1 MCQYKLTHWNRLGN
15 GFSMKTVIIGAGMGG
30 LSAAIALAAK
40 GERVVVMERQSGPGG
55 KMLPQIIDGSQFDTG
70 PTVFTMRWV
79 FEELFDL
86 AGQEFSSAVDAKP
99 LETLARHGWRDG
111 VKLDL
116 FADQKRSEAAVG
128 EFAGVEASLQ
138 FRSFMA
144 ESKLVYEA
152 LEKPFLRAQRPSM
165 LGLAAGMGF
174 SGMTRISPFE
184 SLWKA
189 LQRHFTDPRLRQ
201 LFGRYA
207 TYCGSSPFESPATL
221 MLIAHV
227 EAMGVWRLTGG
238 MAALAIALEG
248 LAKRLGVEFVYDC
261 GVAEIKVQHGHVN
274 SVVDHHGVAHSC
286 DAIICSSDANAVAS
300 KLFGP
305 AAALGS
311 SSTRNEE
318 NSLSAITWCLQTKSS
333 GFELSHHTVFFS
345 DDYIREFE
353 ELKIGPATDP
363 TVYVCDQGEDRKL
376 LLINAPARNSTAGQ
390 AFERHMLAK
399 LSACGLQLAWPS
411 HHVLL
416 RTPQDF
422 AQLYP
427 ATNGALYGRASH
439 GWQTTFKRP
448 QARTK
453 VPGLY
458 LAGGSVHPGPGVPM
472 AALSGMRAAEA
483 LLQDRASTR

>member
-1 MCQYKLTHWNRLGN
+1 MT
-15 GFSMKTVIIGAGMGG
+15 TVIFGAGMGG

-40 GERVVVMERQSGPGG
+40 GERVVVLERQRGPGG
-55 KMLPQIIDGSQFDTG
+55 KMLPQVIGGAAFDTG

-79 FEELFDL
+79 FEDLFGL
-86 AGQEFSSAVDAKP
+86 AGQDFSSAVDAKP
-99 LETLARHGWRDG
+99 LQTLARHGWRG
-111 VKLDL
+111 GATLDL
-116 FADQKRSEAAVG
+116 FADQKRSQDAVGDFAGAEAA
-128 EFAGVEASLQ
+128 LQ
-138 FRSFMA
+138 FRGFMA

-152 LEKPFLRAQRPSM
+152 LEKPFLRAQRQSM
-165 LGLAAGMGF
+165 LGLAVGMGL

-238 MAALAIALEG
+238 MAALATALES
-248 LAKRLGVEFVYDC
+248 LAKRLGVEFHYGC
-261 GVAEIKVQHGHVN
+261 GVEKITVQNSRVSTVVDQHGI
-274 SVVDHHGVAHSC
+274 AHPC
-286 DAIICSSDANAVAS
+286 DAIICNADTNAVAT
-300 KLFGP
+300 KLFGSD
-305 AAALGS
+305 AASGLTPTTTA
-311 SSTRNEE
+311 E

-333 GFELSHHTVFFS
+333 GFELEHHTVFFS

-353 ELKIGPATDP
+353 ELKNGPSTDP
-363 TVYVCDQGEDRKL
+363 TVYVCDQGQQRKL
-376 LLINAPARNSTAGQ
+376 LLINAPARNSNLDR
-390 AFERHMLAK
+390 AFEKHMLAK
-399 LSACGLQLAWPS
+399 LSACGLQLEWPAEE
-411 HHVLL
+411 VLL

>member
-1 MCQYKLTHWNRLGN
+1 MT
-15 GFSMKTVIIGAGMGG
+15 TIIIGAGIGG
-30 LSAAIALAAK
+30 LAAAVALAAK
-40 GERVVVMERQSGPGG
+40 GERVLVLERQQGPGG
-55 KMLPQIIDGSQFDTG
+55 KMRPENIGGAMFDTG

-79 FEELFDL
+79 FEELFAL
-86 AGQEFSSAVDAKP
+86 AGESFSTAVEAKP
-99 LETLARHGWRDG
+99 LETLARHGWRG
-111 VKLDL
+111 GATLDL
-116 FADQKRSEAAVG
+116 FAEQGRSADAVGQFAGAEAA
-128 EFAGVEASLQ
+128 LQ
-138 FRSFMA
+138 FRAFMR
-144 ESKLVYEA
+144 ESRTVYET

-165 LGLAAGMGF
+165 LGLSLGMGL

-184 SLWKA
+184 TLWTA

-207 TYCGSSPFESPATL
+207 TYCGSSPFAAPATL

-238 MAALAIALEG
+238 MAALATALET
-248 LAKRLGVEFVYDC
+248 LAKRLGVEFIYDC
-261 GVAEIKVQHGHVN
+261 DVARIAVDRGRVAA
-274 SVVDHHGVAHSC
+274 VVDQYGAKHDCKAV
-286 DAIICSSDANAVAS
+286 ICNADANAVAT
-300 KLFGP
+300 KMFG
-305 AAALGS
+305 AAAASGTS
-311 SSTRNEE
+311 ATSTAE

-333 GFELSHHTVFFS
+333 GFELSHHSVFFS

-353 ELKIGPATDP
+353 DLKSGPSADP
-363 TVYVCDQGEDRKL
+363 TVYVCDQGEERKL
-376 LLINAPARNSTAGQ
+376 LLINAPARNSMPAAT
-390 AFERHMLAK
+390 FENDMLAK
-399 LSACGLQLAWPS
+399 LKSCGLQLDWPA
-411 HHVLL
+411 HNVLL

-422 AQLYP
+422 AKLYP
-427 ATNGALYGRASH
+427 ATHGALYGRASH

-472 AALSGMRAAEA
+472 AALSGLRAAEA

>member
-1 MCQYKLTHWNRLGN
+1 MQ
-15 GFSMKTVIIGAGMGG
+15 TVIIGAGMGG
-30 LSAAIALAAK
+30 LSAAIALAAR
-40 GERVVVMERQSGPGG
+40 GERVVVLEKQSGPGG
-55 KMLPQIIDGSQFDTG
+55 KMLPQTIDGTQFDTG

-79 FEELFDL
+79 FEELFGL
-86 AGQEFSSAVDAKP
+86 AGQDFADAVDAKP
-99 LETLARHGWRDG
+99 LETLARHGWSG
-111 VKLDL
+111 GATLDL
-116 FADQKRSEAAVG
+116 FADQKRSQDAVGGFAGAEAA
-128 EFAGVEASLQ
+128 LQ
-138 FRSFMA
+138 FRGFMA
-144 ESKLVYEA
+144 ESKLVYDA

-238 MAALAIALEG
+238 MAALAVALEG
-248 LAKRLGVEFVYDC
+248 LAKRLGVEFHYNC
-261 GVAEIKVQHGHVN
+261 GVEQIAVQNSRVTAVVDQHGVM
-274 SVVDHHGVAHSC
+274 HSC
-286 DAIICSSDANAVAS
+286 NAVICNADANAVAT

-305 AAALGS
+305 EAALGS
-311 SSTRNEE
+311 STTASSE

-333 GFELSHHTVFFS
+333 GFELAHHTVFFS

-353 ELKIGPATDP
+353 ELKAGPSIDP

-376 LLINAPARNSTAGQ
+376 LLINAPARNHELDH
-390 AFERHMLAK
+390 AFEKHMLVK
-399 LSACGLQLAWPS
+399 LSACGLQLEWPS
-411 HHVLL
+411 RFVLL

-422 AQLYP
+422 AKLYP
-427 ATNGALYGRASH
+427 ASNGALYGRASH

-472 AALSGMRAAEA
+472 ATLSGMRAAEA
-483 LLQDRASTR
+483 LLQDRASTK